1 MSDPVQQHV
10 ERAMAL
16 LDDIGAVDVEHP
28 SGTLAGHLR
37 GTYDL
42 LASWSCS
49 DETCLAGLYHSVYGT
64 EFFRTETLALDAR
77 ERVKAAI
84 GDPAEQL
91 TFLFCVMRR
100 SSLYENLDRG
110 APYSVE
116 DREGGQHPLDG
127 VGQFA
132 ALMALD
138 VANRLEQLERSPLS
152 ATQRARDRDIYE
164 RAVPL
169 LPAPAISAMRE
180 ALEEMS
186 KPEQLARRAFR
197 RIRRGLRGSGR

>member
-28 SGTLAGHLR
+28 SGTLAHHLH

-49 DETCLAGLYHSVYGT
+49 EPVCLAGLYHSVYGT

-77 ERVKAAI
+77 ERVKEAI
-84 GDPAEQL
+84 GESAEQL
-91 TFLFCVMRR
+91 AFLFCVMRR

-110 APYSVE
+110 APYSVV
-116 DREGGQHPLDG
+116 DREGGQHALDG
-127 VGQFA
+127 IGQFA
-132 ALMALD
+132 ALLTLD

-152 ATQRARDRDIYE
+152 ATQRARARDNYE

-186 KPEQLARRAFR
+186 KPEQLARRALR
-197 RIRRGLRGSGR
+197 RVRRSVRGQ